1 MTETIKKQ
9 ILSIRDSGRTNMFDT
24 NMVQYLAN
32 ELGYYELVIFLEETF
47 SSQTID
53 LFISPLQ

>member
-32 ELGYYELVIFLEETF
+32 ELGYYELVIFLEEHCKEYIRCILTGE
-47 SSQTID
+47 Q
-53 LFISPLQ
+53 

>member
-9 ILSIRDSGRTNMFDT
+9 ILSIRDSGRTNMFNT

-32 ELGYYELVIFLEETF
+32 ELGYYELVIFLEEHCKEY
-47 SSQTID
+47 IR
-53 LFISPLQ
+53 FILTGEQ